1 MLGPAPFRF
10 ELQAEKVEGAAF
22 SIAFKTLTCAVV
34 IFCGY
39 WLLSLWL
46 QGKFGGKADLEGLRT
61 AGWFIL
67 GWGLLACTAWSVVTS
82 RIRLDTYGITQSWLW
97 TKHFDF
103 VSVRLQDTDDGF
115 DCSDDSVNLRT
126 PCVRDDCDTQFVS
139 TPLRFWPARSQ
150 TRRCSAARWRAR
162 RPNEGC
168 AASRPCPRRVRYNS
182 RPSRRHCNKG
192 CRQ

>member
-103 VSVRLQDTDDGF
+103 DDLAVAQLIRIRGFEWLIAPRLYVRTLAGKFSVFYVSDATVLIEMDRL
-115 DCSDDSVNLRT
+115 
-126 PCVRDDCDTQFVS
+126 
-139 TPLRFWPARSQ
+139 SQ
-150 TRRCSAARWRAR
+150 
-162 RPNEGC
+162 ELK
-168 AASRPCPRRVRYNS
+168 VF
-182 RPSRRHCNKG
+182 
-192 CRQ
+192 RQM